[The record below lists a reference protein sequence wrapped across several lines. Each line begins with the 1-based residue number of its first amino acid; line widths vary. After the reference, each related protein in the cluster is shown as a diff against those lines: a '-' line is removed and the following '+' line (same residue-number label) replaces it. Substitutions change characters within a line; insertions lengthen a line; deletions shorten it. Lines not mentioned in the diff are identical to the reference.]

1 MLQRHV
7 TFDTGIIG
15 MEKKK
20 KEIEPLMNNM
30 IDIDVILDEAY
41 IDPKVTIQTKEKT
54 KQVEHII
61 QAIDYA
67 SDRDFPVVM
76 AFRDEKVTLVSQR
89 DVIRVFTHNKRVMLQ
104 TVDEVYLMKKS
115 VTALEQI
122 LNPERFVRISQS
134 EIINLYKVKSFD
146 LTMRGSVGV
155 EFEDG
160 NKSWVSRNRLHAIRE
175 VLRKYRR

>member
-1 MLQRHV
+1 
-7 TFDTGIIG
+7 
-15 MEKKK
+15 
-20 KEIEPLMNNM
+20 MNHM
-30 IDIDVILDEAY
+30 VDIDVVLDEKY
-41 IDPKVTIQTKEKT
+41 IEPKVTIKTKEKT

-76 AFRDEKVTLVSQR
+76 AYFDDKATLVSQR
-89 DVIRVFTHNKRVMLQ
+89 DVIRVFTHNKKVMIQ
-104 TVDEVYLMKKS
+104 TEDEVYLMKKS
-115 VTALEQI
+115 VSAMEQI

-134 EIINLYKVKSFD
+134 EIINLYKVKCFD
-146 LTMRGSVGV
+146 LTTRGAVGV

-160 NKSWVSRNRLHAIRE
+160 NKSWVSRNRLHAVRE